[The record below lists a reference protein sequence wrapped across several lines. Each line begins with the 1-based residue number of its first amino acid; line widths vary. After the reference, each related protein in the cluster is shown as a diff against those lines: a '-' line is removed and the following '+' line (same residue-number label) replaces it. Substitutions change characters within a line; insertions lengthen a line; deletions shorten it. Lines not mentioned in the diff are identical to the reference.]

1 MAEKK
6 TFEKSLAELEKI
18 VEQLEKGDLSL
29 EKSLSLY
36 EKGIGL
42 TASCKEE
49 LQKAKLKIQQLKTEE
64 SQDE

>member
-6 TFEKSLAELEKI
+6 TFEKSLAELQKI

-29 EKSLSLY
+29 EKSLGLY

-42 TASCKEE
+42 TRFCQEE
-49 LQKAKLKIQQLKTEE
+49 LSQAKLKIEQLKAGD
-64 SQDE
+64 QDE

>member
-6 TFEKSLAELEKI
+6 TFEKSLAELQKI

-29 EKSLSLY
+29 EKSLGLY

-42 TASCKEE
+42 TRFCQEE
-49 LQKAKLKIQQLKTEE
+49 LSQVKLKIEQLKAGD
-64 SQDE
+64 QDE